1 MGWKFPYC
9 PLSSHLLLNKVLL
22 VFPDEIEFLPSSHI
36 LERRG
41 FQDLTLANVRG
52 KVRIIRQYKYSASDE
67 VRITA
72 SVKGICGCDIDTFS
86 GFSERNSALASL
98 SVRTNTNYEPVVS
111 LTLFVFLVDTEIYH
125 NSSPFPM
132 VGIPLPLLCSI
143 KVRRSSECV
152 YHFLTSA
159 LACQD
164 SNFLSL
170 MATELLTSGNK
181 YKLMLTAIRTVCL
194 NDIDC
199 LDI

>member
-98 SVRTNTNYEPVVS
+98 SVRTNTNYEPVIS
-111 LTLFVFLVDTEIYH
+111 LTLFFFFDRHGNIPQLFAVSHGRNPAAFAVFHQSKTLIRVR
-125 NSSPFPM
+125 
-132 VGIPLPLLCSI
+132 LPLLDVCFSVPGFQI
-143 KVRRSSECV
+143 FIPDGHR
-152 YHFLTSA
+152 TS
-159 LACQD
+159 
-164 SNFLSL
+164 N
-170 MATELLTSGNK
+170 
-181 YKLMLTAIRTVCL
+181 IRKQVQAHAHCYSR
-194 NDIDC
+194 C
-199 LDI
+199 MSK